1 MAIKKQDSINVRI
14 FMALKV
20 SEMSNVPALIM
31 SNPGL

>member
-1 MAIKKQDSINVRI
+1 MASKKHDSINASI

-20 SEMSNVPALIM
+20 SEYSKVPALIM